1 MDVGDRRQTGPT
13 GNGGL
18 LQGTRVLDLTRVLA
32 GPLCTMML
40 GDLGA
45 QVIKVERPGSGD
57 ESRGWG
63 PPFDDRGQSAYY
75 LCTNRNKLG
84 IALDLD
90 RQDDRDVLAK
100 LAGEADVVVDNFRA
114 GVLEGRGLDPQLFL
128 ARHGGLIW
136 CTLSGFGPES
146 PRPGYDFV
154 VQAESGWMSVTG
166 EVDGEPMK
174 SGIALADV
182 LAGKDAAIAILAALA
197 ARSAGQI
204 TDSRRLHIS
213 LARTATAA
221 LINVAQNLLVSGA
234 DSRRW
239 GNAHPNLVP
248 YQLFRAADRPLVI
261 AVGNDAQWTRCCRAL
276 GLDELSSDA
285 NLSTNRQRLTRR
297 AEVVALI
304 AGQVATEPASTWISR
319 LEAQDVPCGLVRT
332 VREALA
338 GVPAS
343 PLSGIEPS
351 IPGTVR
357 LPPPL
362 LDQHGAAIRA
372 SGFGVFGQIGA

>member
-1 MDVGDRRQTGPT
+1 MRERRQTGE
-13 GNGGL
+13 GVNGGL

-32 GPLCTMML
+32 GPLCTMIL

-84 IALDLD
+84 IALDFD
-90 RQDDRDVLAK
+90 RRDDRDVLAR
-100 LAGEADVVVDNFRA
+100 LIGEADVVVDNFRA
-114 GVLEGRGLDPQLFL
+114 GVLEARGLGPELFL
-128 ARHGGLIW
+128 ERHEALIW
-136 CTLSGFGPES
+136 CTLSGFGLES
-146 PRPGYDFV
+146 TRPGYDFV

-166 EVDGEPMK
+166 EADGEPMK

-197 ARSAGQI
+197 ARGTGQM
-204 TDSRRLHIS
+204 TGSRRLDIS

-221 LINVAQNLLVSGA
+221 LINVAQNLLVSSV
-234 DSRRW
+234 DSKRW

-248 YQLFRAADRPLVI
+248 YQLFRAADRSLVI
-261 AVGNDAQWTRCCRAL
+261 AVGNDAQWVRCCRAL
-276 GLDELSSDA
+276 GLDELALDESFA
-285 NLSTNRQRLTRR
+285 TNRQRLARR
-297 AEVVALI
+297 NDVVERI
-304 AGQVATEPASTWISR
+304 AAKVTTAPAGDWISR
-319 LEAQDVPCGLVRT
+319 LEARDVPCGLVRT
-332 VREALA
+332 VREAVA
-338 GVPAS
+338 DVSASSQTGV
-343 PLSGIEPS
+343 EPS

-357 LPPPL
+357 FPPPL
-362 LDQHGAAIRA
+362 LDEHGPAIRA